1 MSVLNSV
8 KHHGPK
14 VFIQMFLNLEAIFS
28 HIQQCCII
36 YCSTI
41 KTLIFFPVGDNLLML
56 HSQAKLR

>member
-14 VFIQMFLNLEAIFS
+14 VFYTEIQMLLNLEAIFF

-36 YCSTI
+36 YCSKI
-41 KTLIFFPVGDNLLML
+41 KTLRFF
-56 HSQAKLR
+56 SC